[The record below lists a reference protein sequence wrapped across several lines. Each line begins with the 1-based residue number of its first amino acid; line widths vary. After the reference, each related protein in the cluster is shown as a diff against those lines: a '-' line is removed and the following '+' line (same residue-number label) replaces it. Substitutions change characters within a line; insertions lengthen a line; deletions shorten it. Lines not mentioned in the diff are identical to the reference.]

1 MKVYIRF
8 LTILFLKNIF
18 YVTGI
23 LFCLVV
29 VINLLSEL
37 EFFKEINV
45 NNYFPLLLTIL
56 NSPSMI
62 YELFPF
68 IFLIGTQLFYVHLL
82 NNDQINIFKYSGLK
96 HSKIFFILSILSFL
110 IGILIVIFFYNLSAN
125 LKNVYLE
132 FKSPYTTDGKYLA
145 VITKNGLW
153 IKDKINNK
161 NLIINSEKIEDKY
174 LIENFITEFD
184 NNFKSIRN
192 ITSKKI
198 DISKNEWIIYE
209 AKIFI
214 KNEYIFKDELNLE
227 TNFNYKRIISLY
239 SNLSSLNLYQLYELR
254 ENYKK
259 LNYSLTEVNL
269 QILKIIAFPFYLLLM
284 TLFSAC
290 MMMRIKYLNSSTV
303 KILFGLFFS
312 VIIYYLN
319 NFFYVLG
326 SSERLPL
333 EFAVFLPILIL
344 ISINSLLIHKI
355 NEK

>member
-45 NNYFPLLLTIL
+45 NNYFPLVLTIL

-96 HSKIFFILSILSFL
+96 NSKIFFILSILSFL
-110 IGILIVIFFYNLSAN
+110 TGILIVIFFYNLSAN

-153 IKDKINNK
+153 IKDKVNNK

-269 QILKIIAFPFYLLLM
+269 QILKIIAFPFYPLLM

-290 MMMRIKYLNSSTV
+290 MMMRIKYLNSSTI

-344 ISINSLLIHKI
+344 ISVNSLLIHKI

>member
-1 MKVYIRF
+1 MKVYIKF
-8 LTILFLKNIF
+8 LSILFLKNIL

-29 VINLLSEL
+29 VINLLGEL
-37 EFFKEINV
+37 EFFKETKV
-45 NNYFPLLLTIL
+45 NNYFPLFLTIL

-68 IFLIGTQLFYVHLL
+68 IFLIGTQLFYVNLL

-96 HSKIFFILSILSFL
+96 NSKIFLILSILSFL
-110 IGILIVIFFYNLSAN
+110 TGLLIVIFFYNFSSN
-125 LKNVYLE
+125 LKNIYLE

-161 NLIINSEKIEDKY
+161 NLIINSEKIEKNF

-184 NNFKSIRN
+184 SKFKSTRN

-198 DISKNEWIIYE
+198 DITNNNWMIYD

-214 KNEYIFKDELNLE
+214 KNEYVFKETLNLE
-227 TNFNYKRIISLY
+227 TNFDYKRIMSLY
-239 SNLSSLNLYQLYELR
+239 SNLSSLNIYQLYELR
-254 ENYKK
+254 ENYEK
-259 LNYSLTEVNL
+259 LNYSSTEVDL
-269 QILKIIAFPFYLLLM
+269 QILKIISFPFYLLLM
-284 TLFSAC
+284 TLFSAS
-290 MMMRIKYLNSSTV
+290 MMLRIKYLNSSTI
-303 KILFGLFFS
+303 KILLGLFFS
-312 VIIYYLN
+312 VIIYYVN

-333 EFAVFLPILIL
+333 IIAVFFPILIL
-344 ISINSLLIHKI
+344 ASIDSLLIRKI

>member
-1 MKVYIRF
+1 MKVYIKF
-8 LTILFLKNIF
+8 LSILFLKNIL

-29 VINLLSEL
+29 VINLLGEL
-37 EFFKEINV
+37 EFFKETKV
-45 NNYFPLLLTIL
+45 NNYFPLFLTIL

-68 IFLIGTQLFYVHLL
+68 IFLIGTQLFYVNLL

-96 HSKIFFILSILSFL
+96 NSKIFLILSILSFL
-110 IGILIVIFFYNLSAN
+110 TGLLIVIFFYNFSSN
-125 LKNVYLE
+125 LKNIYLE

-161 NLIINSEKIEDKY
+161 NLIINSEKIEKNF

-184 NNFKSIRN
+184 SKFKSTRN

-198 DISKNEWIIYE
+198 DITNNNWMIYD

-214 KNEYIFKDELNLE
+214 KNEYVFKETLNLE
-227 TNFNYKRIISLY
+227 TNFDYKRIMSLY
-239 SNLSSLNLYQLYELR
+239 SNLSSLNIYQLYELR
-254 ENYKK
+254 ENYEK
-259 LNYSLTEVNL
+259 LNYSSTEVDL
-269 QILKIIAFPFYLLLM
+269 QILKIISFPFYLLLM
-284 TLFSAC
+284 TLFSAS
-290 MMMRIKYLNSSTV
+290 MMLRIKYLNSSTI
-303 KILFGLFFS
+303 KILLGLFFS
-312 VIIYYLN
+312 VIIYYVN

-333 EFAVFLPILIL
+333 IIAVFFPIIIL
-344 ISINSLLIHKI
+344 ASIDSLLIRKI

>member
-1 MKVYIRF
+1 MKVYIKF
-8 LTILFLKNIF
+8 LSILFIKNIL

-29 VINLLSEL
+29 VINLLGEL
-37 EFFKEINV
+37 EFFKEIKV
-45 NNYFPLLLTIL
+45 DTFFHLLLTIL

-68 IFLIGTQLFYVHLL
+68 IFLIGTQLFFITLF
-82 NNDQINIFKYSGLK
+82 NNNELSIFKYSGLK
-96 HSKIFFILSILSFL
+96 NSKILLIVSTVSFIL
-110 IGILIVIFFYNLSAN
+110 GIIIITLFYNLSSN
-125 LKNVYLE
+125 LKNFYLDL
-132 FKSPYTTDGKYLA
+132 KSNYTDDNKYLA

-161 NLIINSEKIEDKY
+161 NLIINSEKIEKNY

-184 NNFKSIRN
+184 NKFKSTRN

-198 DISKNEWIIYE
+198 DITKNNWTIYD

-214 KNEYIFKDELNLE
+214 KNEYVFKEKLNLK
-227 TNFNYKRIISLY
+227 TNFDYKRIISLY
-239 SNLSSLNLYQLYELR
+239 SNLSSLNIYQLYELR

-259 LNYSLTEVNL
+259 LNYSLTEVDL
-269 QILKIIAFPFYLLLM
+269 QILKIISFPFYLLLM
-284 TLFSAC
+284 TLFSGC
-290 MMMRIKYLNSSTV
+290 VMLRIKYLNSSTI

-312 VIIYYLN
+312 VIIYYVN

-333 EFAVFLPILIL
+333 IIAVFLPILIL
-344 ISINSLLIHKI
+344 ASIDSLLMRKI

>member
-1 MKVYIRF
+1 MKVYIKF
-8 LTILFLKNIF
+8 LSILFLKNIL

-29 VINLLSEL
+29 VINLLGEL
-37 EFFKEINV
+37 EFFKETKV
-45 NNYFPLLLTIL
+45 NNYFPLFLTIL

-68 IFLIGTQLFYVHLL
+68 IFLIGTQLFYVNLL

-96 HSKIFFILSILSFL
+96 NSKIFLILSILSFL
-110 IGILIVIFFYNLSAN
+110 TGLLIVIFFYNFSSN
-125 LKNVYLE
+125 LKNIYLE

-153 IKDKINNK
+153 IKDRINNK
-161 NLIINSEKIEDKY
+161 NLIINSEKIEKNF

-184 NNFKSIRN
+184 SKFKSTRN

-198 DISKNEWIIYE
+198 DITNNVWKIYN

-214 KNEYIFKDELNLE
+214 NNEYEYAEQLKLT
-227 TNFNYKRIISLY
+227 TNFDYKRIISLY
-239 SNLSSLNLYQLYELR
+239 SNLSSLNIHELYELR
-254 ENYKK
+254 KNYKK
-259 LNYSLTEVNL
+259 LNFSSTEVDL
-269 QILKIIAFPFYLLLM
+269 QILKIFSFPFYLLLM
-284 TLFSAC
+284 TIFSASI
-290 MMMRIKYLNSSTV
+290 MLRIKQLSGVTT
-303 KILFGLFFS
+303 KIFLGLFFS

-319 NFFYVLG
+319 NFSYALG
-326 SSERLPL
+326 TSERAPL
-333 EFAVFLPILIL
+333 VIAVFLPIFIL
-344 ISINSLLIHKI
+344 SIINIILVQKI

>member
-1 MKVYIRF
+1 MKVYIKF
-8 LTILFLKNIF
+8 LSILFLKNIL
-18 YVTGI
+18 YVNGI
-23 LFCLVV
+23 LFCLVI
-29 VINLLSEL
+29 VINLLGEL
-37 EFFKEINV
+37 EFFKETKV
-45 NNYFPLLLTIL
+45 NNYFPLFLTIL

-68 IFLIGTQLFYVHLL
+68 IFLIGTQLFYVNLL

-96 HSKIFFILSILSFL
+96 NSKIFLILSILSFFTGL
-110 IGILIVIFFYNLSAN
+110 LIVIFFYNFSSN
-125 LKNVYLE
+125 LKNIYLE

-153 IKDKINNK
+153 IKDRINNK
-161 NLIINSEKIEDKY
+161 NLIINSEKIEKNF

-184 NNFKSIRN
+184 SKFKSTRN

-198 DISKNEWIIYE
+198 DITSNNWMIYD

-214 KNEYIFKDELNLE
+214 KNEYVFKEKLNLE
-227 TNFNYKRIISLY
+227 TNFDYKRIMSLY
-239 SNLSSLNLYQLYELR
+239 SKLSSLNIYQLYELR

-259 LNYSLTEVNL
+259 LNYSSTEVDL
-269 QILKIIAFPFYLLLM
+269 QILKIISFPFYLLLM
-284 TLFSAC
+284 TLFSAS
-290 MMMRIKYLNSSTV
+290 MMLRIKYLNSSTI
-303 KILFGLFFS
+303 KILLGLFFS
-312 VIIYYLN
+312 VIIYYVN

-333 EFAVFLPILIL
+333 IIAVFFPILIL
-344 ISINSLLIHKI
+344 ASIDSLLIRKI